1 VNRETMRRS
10 LGALILLIMAA
21 TALYGGDM
29 FGLRERLP
37 PPATRISA
45 SAADPFIPVE
55 QDGPEG
61 GEASVRRSDPYWVP
75 VRRFEGSGPSITS
88 PFAIDPVALQWRVN
102 WRCQKSPLRI
112 QPQRPSGEDDGRRL
126 ADTGACPQTG
136 SGLSVGPGRYR
147 LAVQTPGRW
156 VAEIEQQVDV
166 PLVEPPTARMTAQAT
181 RMVASGQFYGI
192 DEEGEGTVK
201 LFRHEDGSASLR
213 LEDFYVTPNVDLEI
227 RFSEARRPQTTE
239 QVTDAPFEDV
249 VFLEATAGEMNYR
262 IPPGVLSDRVR
273 SVVIWCETITD
284 NAYAAASLQ
293 R

>member
-1 VNRETMRRS
+1 MRRS

-21 TALYGGDM
+21 TAVYGGDV

-37 PPATRISA
+37 PPATRIAA

-55 QDGPEG
+55 QDVPR

-75 VRRFEGSGPSITS
+75 VQRFEGSGPRIT
-88 PFAIDPVALQWRVN
+88 PTFPIDPLALQWRVN
-102 WRCQKSPLRI
+102 WRCQKGPLRI
-112 QPQRPSGEDDGRRL
+112 QPQGPSGQNDGGPL
-126 ADTGACPQTG
+126 AETDACPQTG
-136 SGLSVGPGRYR
+136 SALNVGSGQFR

-156 VAEIEQQVDV
+156 VAEVEQQVDV
-166 PLVEPPTARMTAQAT
+166 PLVEPPTPRMTAQGT

-192 DEEGEGTVK
+192 DRESEGTVK

-213 LEDFYVTPNVDLEI
+213 LDDFYVSPNVDLEI
-227 RFSEARRPQTTE
+227 RFSEAKRPQTTE
-239 QVTDAPFEDV
+239 QVTDAPYEDV
-249 VFLEATAGEMNYR
+249 AFLKATAGDMNYR
-262 IPPGVLSDRVR
+262 IPPGMLNDQVR
-273 SVVIWCETITD
+273 SVVIWCETITN